1 MLGFKQYITEG
12 WTDEV
17 DPSHIHYNVTPR
29 QLMRLA
35 KQHGSTRFCINKKDR
50 FNAGNARHVTHG
62 DLKDETTSIYGGM
75 TYDKEKNKHYYTHED
90 SNHDSND
97 DNDDHPLFKELNKL
111 GCIKG
116 DRRGDLAAYRVVDE
130 QYITESKLHWGE
142 DADSPVYENPSK
154 SHLKALSKEG
164 VIGWR
169 WLQQGKKIYVGN
181 ASHYIH
187 DDIATAVGIKASME
201 NPIRG
206 GMSSVERLAKDGYDV
221 TKGGRSM
228 VEISRKNWILPP
240 KKEPVKDEYGYN
252 VDDNEWDGH

>member
-1 MLGFKQYITEG
+1 MNTMGSIDMLSFKQYINEVSN
-12 WTDEV
+12 DALIKRFAAKHKVEV
-17 DPSHIHYNVTPR
+17 DLNVNSEPWHLNRIVR
-29 QLMRLA
+29 QPNSPPGSGSKVMQAVSKLA
-35 KQHGSTRFCINKKDR
+35 DRENKRVELIPLERDKLKLTLSKYYRQFGYRQNPDKLYKMTR
-50 FNAGNARHVTHG
+50 
-62 DLKDETTSIYGGM
+62 E
-75 TYDKEKNKHYYTHED
+75 
-90 SNHDSND
+90 
-97 DNDDHPLFKELNKL
+97 P
-111 GCIKG
+111 
-116 DRRGDLAAYRVVDE
+116 
-130 QYITESKLHWGE
+130 ITEAKLYWGE

-240 KKEPVKDEYGYN
+240 KKERVEDEYGYD